1 MRVGGHAGP
10 GGRGAARPHPS
21 RPSAGGPGAGRM
33 LPHKGRGVVRSE
45 PLRPVVRSPRPPARP
60 DTCGPPGAG
69 LAPEGDGGGLGSW
82 AVRDGVS
89 LLWTWGLGLE
99 RAAPTAQSGRVAGGQ
114 HAGLPTCPVRA
125 PGLSPAIRAGHRSR
139 QDDSGSGAQPGPGG
153 GLRPAPRGRLRG
165 RAGASAATGRGAEA
179 AAGHFCSLL
188 CWPRRGGFPQGRPSC
203 VHGQASAERA
213 TGSAL
218 RGRGHVSLQGRT
230 PHLFPGVCASATPTG
245 TDTAPS
251 VPSIQRPPRE
261 ERAALR
267 PPGGQ
272 EDALQPGRPS
282 PWPGHSSL
290 GRWGQASRGAGSRS
304 LHTVAGAGA
313 LTSRLMKMATMSAGL
328 STSLRGTM

>member
-1 MRVGGHAGP
+1 MR
-10 GGRGAARPHPS
+10 
-21 RPSAGGPGAGRM
+21 
-33 LPHKGRGVVRSE
+33 
-45 PLRPVVRSPRPPARP
+45 
-60 DTCGPPGAG
+60 DN
-69 LAPEGDGGGLGSW
+69 
-82 AVRDGVS
+82 VS
-89 LLWTWGLGLE
+89 LLRTWGLGLA

-114 HAGLPTCPVRA
+114 HAGLPTCPIRA

-218 RGRGHVSLQGRT
+218 RGRGHISLQGRT

-261 ERAALR
+261 ERLPSARLAGRKTPSSRAGRAPGPDTAL
-267 PPGGQ
+267 
-272 EDALQPGRPS
+272 
-282 PWPGHSSL
+282 W
-290 GRWGQASRGAGSRS
+290 GAGDRP
-304 LHTVAGAGA
+304 AEGPGAGA
-313 LTSRLMKMATMSAGL
+313 CTRWPGL
-328 STSLRGTM
+328 APLPPG